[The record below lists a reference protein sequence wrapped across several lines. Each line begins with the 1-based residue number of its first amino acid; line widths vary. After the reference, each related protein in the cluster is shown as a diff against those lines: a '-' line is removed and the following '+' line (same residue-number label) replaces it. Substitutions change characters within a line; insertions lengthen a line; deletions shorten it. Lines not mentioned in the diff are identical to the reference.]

1 MHKEDNSSFLETAI
15 FAAKSAA
22 AVISSSYNTSVKTY
36 KALTD
41 LVTQTDIDSEKKI
54 IELISSKFPNHSF
67 LAEESGKESKPS
79 DFTWVIDPLD
89 GTTNFVHG
97 YPCYGVSIALMHKN
111 VTVVGVVVEL
121 PMNNIYFATNTS
133 SAFCNDDIIQV
144 SKNKDL
150 IDSLLVTGFGY
161 DHGDKWDFNMK
172 LFKKFTDLTQG
183 VRRSGAAA
191 IDLCHAA
198 SGKVDGYWEFDV
210 RPWDL
215 AAGALIAKQA
225 GAKLTN
231 LKGEEFSIF
240 DNEVLV
246 SNDLI
251 HTEMV
256 NAIHDIS

>member
-1 MHKEDNSSFLETAI
+1 MNQEDKYLFLDTAI
-15 FAAKSAA
+15 SAAKSAS
-22 AVISSSYNTSVKTY
+22 IIINESYNRSVKTY

-67 LAEESGKESKPS
+67 LAEESGKKINSS
-79 DFTWVIDPLD
+79 NYTWIIDPLD

-111 VTVVGVVVEL
+111 EPIIGVVVEL
-121 PMNNIYFATNTS
+121 PLNNIYFATNS
-133 SAFCNDDIIQV
+133 SPAYCNDDIIHV
-144 SKNKDL
+144 SKNKEL
-150 IDSLLVTGFGY
+150 INSLLVTGFGY
-161 DHGDKWDFNMK
+161 EHGEKWDFNMK

-191 IDLCHAA
+191 IDICHAS
-198 SGKVDGYWEFDV
+198 SGKVDGYWEFDIK
-210 RPWDL
+210 PWDV

-225 GAKLTN
+225 GAKITN
-231 LKGEEFSIF
+231 LKGGKFSIF

-246 SNDLI
+246 SNDFI
-251 HTEMV
+251 HLDMI
-256 NAIHDIS
+256 NIINNFS